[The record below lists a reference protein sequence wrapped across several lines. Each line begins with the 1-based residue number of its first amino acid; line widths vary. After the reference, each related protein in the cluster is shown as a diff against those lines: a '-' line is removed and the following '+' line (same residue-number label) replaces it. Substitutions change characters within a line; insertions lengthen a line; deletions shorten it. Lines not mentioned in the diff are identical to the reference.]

1 MDDNKAK
8 AEKAAKP
15 KAETLT
21 NLRDNPN
28 KRLGLEG
35 RGQIVMTAAQLGD
48 KQLMARI
55 QRGIETG
62 VLSLS

>member
-1 MDDNKAK
+1 VDDNKAK
-8 AEKAAKP
+8 AEKATKP